1 LLMLMLPLLLPMMM
15 LMLPLLLPMP
25 LLQSMVLL
33 LLLLLLLLLS
43 DGGWRHGPGPTCKD
57 LLWTRF
63 RAHVRRLVVD
73 TVSDTSEKK
82 CRGRGFGSKCKDFL
96 WTRFRAQV

>member
-1 LLMLMLPLLLPMMM
+1 MLMLMLPLLLPMMM

-73 TVSDTSEKK
+73 TVSGPSVKT
-82 CRGRGFGSKCKDFL
+82 CCGRNAGPTCKDL
-96 WTRFRAQV
+96 WWAVCEV